1 MQREKQVE
9 LKPVTPRLELLAH
22 ASVKVAAPLLVGPTL
37 TGERRIIP
45 ITGGRVEGARLRG
58 EIVPG
63 GADWQIVAADGTT
76 LLEARYTLKTDDGA
90 LVYIRNVG
98 VRHGP
103 PEVIAALARGEQV
116 DPAKYYFRAT
126 PVFETGDKRYE
137 WLNRIIAV
145 CSGVRTREAVLL
157 DFYAVL

>member
-1 MQREKQVE
+1 ME
-9 LKPVTPRLELLAH
+9 LKPPLPRLELLCHVA
-22 ASVKVAAPLLVGPTL
+22 VKVAAPQLVGAVL

-45 ITGGRVEGARLRG
+45 ITGGRFEGPKMRG

-63 GADWQIVAADGTT
+63 GADWQIVAADGTA

-90 LVYIRNVG
+90 LVYVRNIG

-103 PEVIAALARGEQV
+103 PEALAAIARGEQV

-126 PVFETGDKRYE
+126 PAFETGEKKYA
-137 WLNRIIAV
+137 WLNHIVCV
-145 CSGVRTREAVLL
+145 CSGVRAKEEVLL
-157 DFYAVL
+157 DFYEVK

>member
-1 MQREKQVE
+1 ME

-22 ASVKVAAPLLVGPTL
+22 LSVTLAPPQSVGKVL

-58 EIVPG
+58 EVLPG
-63 GADWQIVAADGTT
+63 GADWQIVAADGTA
-76 LLEARYTLKTDDGA
+76 LLEARYTLRTEDGA
-90 LVYIRNVG
+90 LIYVRNTG

-103 PEVIAALARGEQV
+103 PEVLAAVARGEEV

-126 PVFETGDKRYE
+126 PVFETGDAKYG
-137 WLNRIIAV
+137 WLNRAVAV
-145 CSGVRTREAVLL
+145 CSGVRTKAAVLL
-157 DFYAVL
+157 DFYLVT